1 MKKEQIDPENFNF
14 YRDENGTVTAEPKVK
29 SLKLDDIVY
38 DQNYVRM
45 YAYGQTKKTSARK
58 TELFCQIQRIADY
71 ANGDWEPDWDDRNQ
85 SKFTLYRNR
94 FDSSNDQFPKDLNTG
109 FPVFKSRD
117 LLFQAYA
124 DNKDIFDEF
133 FSL

>member
-38 DQNYVRM
+38 DQKLVKM

-58 TELFCQIQRIADY
+58 AELFGQIQRIADY
-71 ANGDWEPDWDDRNQ
+71 ANGDWVEDWKDETR
-85 SKFTLYRNR
+85 KKWFY
-94 FDSSNDQFPKDLNTG
+94 SNGGLKYTYTVNYGQITFA
-109 FPVFKSRD
+109 SESIAE
-117 LLFQAYA
+117 QAYA